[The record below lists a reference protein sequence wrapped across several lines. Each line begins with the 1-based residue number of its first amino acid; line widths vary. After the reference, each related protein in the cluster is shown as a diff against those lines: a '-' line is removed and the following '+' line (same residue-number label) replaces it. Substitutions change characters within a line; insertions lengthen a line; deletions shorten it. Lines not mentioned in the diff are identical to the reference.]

1 MTGHEIVNEAEVY
14 VGYPIESDMALVAI
28 NEAMRVIADLGLV
41 YDTISLDSVCA
52 REWKALPS
60 NFTHVLRVYDINGD
74 IYDDWEEIGGK
85 IRFGDSGSYS
95 VQFRKLPKRMADLLE
110 TPDINEGFL
119 NSIVRFVREFAMQ
132 AKAEDFRYKNHDFT
146 AFKEEVMKTHG
157 YLTRRRRPKQVKVIR
172 HA

>member
-110 TPDINEGFL
+110 TPDINEGF
-119 NSIVRFVREFAMQ
+119 
-132 AKAEDFRYKNHDFT
+132 
-146 AFKEEVMKTHG
+146 
-157 YLTRRRRPKQVKVIR
+157 
-172 HA
+172 